1 MKVPFLTIIF
11 LSSVV
16 LFMIALARAIALNAA
31 KMLNHMNMNH
41 HLCRLFPDYPRFPNY
56 PRCNDEV
63 INIDKQEEIEGVRL
77 SLLFNSMTVVQICI
91 HFVHEMLSIINH
103 LHILKTIALSVE
115 GLLAGKQ
122 LFDNDNGSSQ
132 NEEDIPLNY
141 ANSLDNN
148 KIQNGSSL
156 DVISKIIV
164 TEQGRITDLNQALR
178 GKIKLA

>member
-31 KMLNHMNMNH
+31 EMLNHMNVNH

-56 PRCNDEV
+56 PRCNDDV
-63 INIDKQEEIEGVRL
+63 IINIDKQEEIEG
-77 SLLFNSMTVVQICI
+77 
-91 HFVHEMLSIINH
+91 
-103 LHILKTIALSVE
+103 TIALSVE

-122 LFDNDNGSSQ
+122 LFDNDNGNSQ
-132 NEEDIPLNY
+132 DEEDIPLNN

-148 KIQNGSSL
+148 NIQNGSSL
-156 DVISKIIV
+156 DVIPKIIV